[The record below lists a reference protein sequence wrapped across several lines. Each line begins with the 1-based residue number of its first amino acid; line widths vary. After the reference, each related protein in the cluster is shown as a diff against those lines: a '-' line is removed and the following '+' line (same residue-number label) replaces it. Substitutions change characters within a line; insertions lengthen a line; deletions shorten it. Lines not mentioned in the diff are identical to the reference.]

1 MSITALSSTTLNTTG
16 GIDARQTR
24 FTLTSTSGIS
34 GAGSVTTP
42 QSVLVIDGEKMLV
55 QSVPLSTVVEVI
67 RGVDSKA
74 KPHNNAA
81 TVWYGAK
88 TQFSAAT
95 EDGFVGLAGS
105 GGTPDGALP
114 SYGMPLGLRRVE
126 NGKEYILCDFTGTV
140 HTGVVVGISG
150 DGLFTADAAAASF
163 NGSVGVVAEQTS
175 TSDQWGWVQIYGS
188 CNGQEAGGTSAITSA
203 YVPIVCGSV
212 SSPATGMTAL
222 VNTTSTPQKYI
233 YNMYITAIATTN
245 VTSAASHTG
254 VGVPLF
260 LAYPYT
266 FAVVTD
272 PGFS

>member
-1 MSITALSSTTLNTTG
+1 MSITALSSTTLSAA
-16 GIDARQTR
+16 IDARQNR
-24 FTLTSTSGIS
+24 FAVASTTGIS
-34 GAGSVTTP
+34 GAGSLVTP
-42 QSVLVIDGEKMLV
+42 QSVLVVESEKMLV
-55 QSVPLSTVVEVI
+55 QSVPQSGVVEVI
-67 RGVDSKA
+67 RAVDGTKA
-74 KPHNNAA
+74 KPHANAA

-88 TQFSAAT
+88 TQFKDNNP
-95 EDGFVGLAGS
+95 DGFIGLIGT

-114 SYGMPLGLRRVE
+114 DYAMPLGTRRVE

-140 HTGVVVGISG
+140 HTGICVGISG

-163 NGSVGVVAEQTS
+163 NGAVGVVAEQTS

-188 CNGQEAGGTSAITSA
+188 ASVQEAGGTSAITSA

-233 YNMYITAIATTN
+233 YNMYITGIATTN

-254 VGVPLF
+254 VGVPVF
-260 LAYPYT
+260 LNYPYT

-272 PGFS
+272 PGLS